1 MKIENISIRSF
12 TSTDLTTVKHGK
24 VIKTG
29 PWTAEEDQLVIKL
42 VEKNGPQKWTFIAKH
57 LEGRIGKQ
65 CRERWHNHLNPQIRK
80 ENWSE
85 EEEWLLFLLH
95 KMLGNRWAEISKIL
109 KGRTDNSIKNHWNSS
124 MKKKIPDFSKYYEA
138 SLYKYG
144 HFEEG
149 HECSTAN
156 NEDPTRRKR
165 GRRANSDANEQKD
178 LVCASVH
185 QYLLSEAVEIYS
197 KDYEKENQYETPKK
211 IDYLERD
218 DSTFDD
224 VCLIDDSGYLSSP
237 MFSPGKS
244 FSPFITPK
252 PLKDFK
258 DFGDLRDSKDSKDLK
273 DLKDLKD
280 SKGLLNAN
288 WHAASKTPPQ
298 TNLASEFNFES
309 PSLMLNLESPKPL
322 NA

>member
-1 MKIENISIRSF
+1 MKIENTSSKSFSSPDIS
-12 TSTDLTTVKHGK
+12 KHGK

-29 PWTAEEDQLVIKL
+29 PWTPEEDQLVIRL

-65 CRERWHNHLNPQIRK
+65 CRERWHNHLNPLIRK

-144 HFEEG
+144 HFAEG
-149 HECSTAN
+149 HECSVAC
-156 NEDPTRRKR
+156 NEDSSRRKR
-165 GRRANSDANEQKD
+165 GRRANSEANEQKD
-178 LVCASVH
+178 LVCPSVH
-185 QYLLSEAVEIYS
+185 QYLLAEAVEMYS
-197 KDYEKENQYETPKK
+197 KDFEKENEGFESPKK
-211 IDYLERD
+211 VGFHDKD
-218 DSTFDD
+218 DSTFDE
-224 VCLIDDSGYLSSP
+224 VCLMDDSEYMSSP
-237 MFSPGKS
+237 MFSPNKS
-244 FSPFITPK
+244 PSPFITPK
-252 PLKDFK
+252 LAKET
-258 DFGDLRDSKDSKDLK
+258 KDL
-273 DLKDLKD
+273 
-280 SKGLLNAN
+280 LNPTWQAI
-288 WHAASKTPPQ
+288 SKTPPQ
-298 TNLASEFNFES
+298 VNLCNEFNFES
-309 PSLMLNLESPKPL
+309 PSVMLNLESPKPL

>member
-1 MKIENISIRSF
+1 MKIENSTIKSF
-12 TSTDLTTVKHGK
+12 SPTDSSTGKHGK

-29 PWTAEEDQLVIKL
+29 PWTAEEDQLVMKL

-138 SLYKYG
+138 SLHKYG
-144 HFEEG
+144 HFAEG
-149 HECSTAN
+149 HECSISS

-165 GRRANSDANEQKD
+165 GRRANSEANEQKD
-178 LVCASVH
+178 LVCPSVH
-185 QYLLSEAVEIYS
+185 QFLLSEAVEMYT
-197 KDYEKENQYETPKK
+197 KDYEKENQCYDSPKK
-211 IDYLERD
+211 LEYMEKD

-224 VCLIDDSGYLSSP
+224 ACLMDDSGYLSSP
-237 MFSPGKS
+237 MFSPNKTP
-244 FSPFITPK
+244 SPFITPK
-252 PLKDFK
+252 L
-258 DFGDLRDSKDSKDLK
+258 SKDVKDLK
-273 DLKDLKD
+273 E
-280 SKGLLNAN
+280 LLNPN
-288 WHAASKTPPQ
+288 WHVASKTPPQ
-298 TNLASEFNFES
+298 INLAIEFSFES
-309 PSLMLNLESPKPL
+309 PSIMLNLESPKPL